1 MSDPITIIIIG
12 IVVLLALSAFFSGS
26 ASWIMTN
33 RRVSVAY
40 SLAATIA
47 AADSISTPLSGS
59 RG

>member
-1 MSDPITIIIIG
+1 MSAIPSN
-12 IVVLLALSAFFSGS
+12 VRAAFFSGS

-33 RRVSVAY
+33 RSVSVAY